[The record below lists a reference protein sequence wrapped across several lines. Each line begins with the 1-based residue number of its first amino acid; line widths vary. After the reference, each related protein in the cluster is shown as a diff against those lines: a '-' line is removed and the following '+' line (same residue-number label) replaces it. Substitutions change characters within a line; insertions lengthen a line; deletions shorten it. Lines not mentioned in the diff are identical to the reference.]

1 VGSLAGRLLTALVFA
16 SVATSVAGGAAVA
29 SGATYAKGVDVSHW
43 NGPIDWLS
51 VTSASYR
58 FAYSKATEGTTIA
71 DVTYPLNRAA
81 KSLGLRFGGYHFA
94 RPGGSGDAGIAA
106 NAIAQADYF
115 LNVAQPLAGELPPVL
130 DLEAKGGLSPAA
142 LEAWTNAWLDEVEA
156 RTGVAALVYTSPN
169 FWKTALTETQSV
181 ANAGH
186 SLWVAHWTTGA
197 APLVPAG
204 NWAGQSWTFWQWTDC
219 VKVPGFTHC
228 SDGDRFNGPDPATVA
243 IPKYP
248 SGPPAGSSPPTIVGL
263 AQTGKTLAGIPGT
276 WAGGKPVTFVY
287 QWQRCDAAGGTCIP
301 IVGATGE
308 TYLPVA
314 DDIGHALVL
323 TVTAQALGGSASSAS
338 PPTVAVAAG
347 GTTAASPAVT
357 TAPTVTGT
365 PVVGQSLSSSVGA
378 WTGAPS
384 SFAYQWRRCSATGDQ
399 CVAIVGATAATYTLT
414 PDDIGATV
422 SLVVTAT
429 GKGGSTAAPAAVTPV
444 VAAAPV
450 PPAASGSAVAQPGL
464 AGAVSSPDGTAT
476 VTWQPGAVPIGSTVS
491 LATSGKGLVLG
502 VSPAIPQLPWPVDL
516 AYAAAPAGDV
526 VGYST
531 DGRVWLAASSLQTPT
546 LPLGQIAGTYAD
558 AAGLV
563 HVLLRAPVRIAL
575 FKPGV
580 WGDPSRVAAGLP
592 TPRLVTPLR
601 AKRQRD
607 GSLLLTTRIFLPS
620 QAHLW
625 IGLQGGAARQS
636 LILKPGSVPVRLHL
650 SGRRVGRGSLARLR
664 IAARDPWGRR
674 AALVV
679 PFRAP

>member
-1 VGSLAGRLLTALVFA
+1 MGSLAGRLFAALVFA
-16 SVATSVAGGAAVA
+16 FAATSVAGGAAVA

-51 VTSASYR
+51 VTSASYV
-58 FAYSKATEGTTIA
+58 FAYAKATEGTTIS

-81 KSLGLRFGGYHFA
+81 KSLGLRFGAYHFA
-94 RPGGSGDAGIAA
+94 RPAGSGDAGIAA
-106 NAIAQADYF
+106 DAIAEADYF

-130 DLEAKGGLSPAA
+130 DMETKGGLSPAA

-181 ANAGH
+181 AGAGH
-186 SLWVAHWTTGA
+186 PLWVAHWTTGA

-219 VKVPGFTHC
+219 VKVPGFQRC
-228 SDGDRFNGPDPATVA
+228 SDGDRFRGPDPAAVA

-248 SGPPAGSSPPTIVGL
+248 SGAPSASTPPTIVGVP
-263 AQTGKTLAGIPGT
+263 QTAKTLAGIPGT
-276 WAGGKPVTFVY
+276 WAGGKPVTFAY
-287 QWQRCDAAGGTCIP
+287 QWQRCDAAGGSCLP
-301 IVGATGE
+301 IAGATAE
-308 TYLPVA
+308 TYLPIA
-314 DDIGHALVL
+314 DDVGHALAL
-323 TVTAQALGGSASSAS
+323 AVTAQAPGGSATSTS

-347 GTTAASPAVT
+347 GATAARPAAT
-357 TAPTVTGT
+357 TAPTVTGA
-365 PVVGQSLSSSVGA
+365 PVVGQSLSSSVGV
-378 WTGAPS
+378 WIGAPN
-384 SFAYQWRRCSATGDQ
+384 SFAYQWRRCNATGGQ
-399 CVAIVGATAATYTLT
+399 CVAIVGATLATYTLT

-429 GKGGSTAAPAAVTPV
+429 GKGGSTAAPAVVTPV
-444 VAAAPV
+444 VSAAPV
-450 PPAASGSAVAQPGL
+450 PPAVPGSAVAQQGL

-476 VTWQPGAVPIGSTVS
+476 VTWQPGAVAVGSTVS
-491 LATSGKGLVLG
+491 LAASGKGLVLG
-502 VSPAIPQLPWPVDL
+502 ISPTVLQLPWPVDI
-516 AYAAAPAGDV
+516 AYAAAPAGYV
-526 VGYST
+526 VGYSA
-531 DGRVWLAASSLQTPT
+531 DGRVWLAASTLQTPI

-563 HVLLRAPVRIAL
+563 HVLLRAPRRVAL
-575 FKPGV
+575 FRPGA
-580 WGDPSRVAAGLP
+580 WGDPTRVAAGLP
-592 TPRLVTPLR
+592 TPRLVTALR
-601 AKRQRD
+601 VKRQRD
-607 GSLLLTTRIFLPS
+607 GSLLLTARISLPS

-636 LILKPGSVPVRLHL
+636 LVLKPGSVPVRLHV
-650 SGRRVGRGSLARLR
+650 SGRRLVRGTLARVR

-674 AALVV
+674 AQLVV